1 MKMPRTSSRPAAQST
16 HARRPRDLRGDRER
30 GPTGLARQIERQQAR
45 ADQRARKAS
54 ARLKPAFQMTRFV
67 SSTVYPVEAQPLADG
82 DPALIPS
89 ELVIATDGAAAGI
102 ERQPVLAR
110 TVAAIRALNEG
121 INGTPPKPSA
131 MALRKRPGSGPA
143 RRVARAV
150 VQTADRFGGDGKS
163 LLLLTMPILAMLIA
177 FGTSENLRQGRRMP
191 EPLAPVALAVPEDQ
205 APLVIA
211 ASPAPDAMRAGPA
224 VSLRAA
230 EAGPAVQPS
239 AREAPSAAQPSLVAV
254 EPVAPP
260 RPLADRAVA
269 PFDVAA
275 LTPMPKTVPSRVF
288 IEPTEDVVEPVGD
301 AIPLPGQD
309 LAGPAAQAAHCKA
322 APDLMLTSAQRADPL
337 RLPPVPPLRE
347 IGPALAAAARA
358 QVQDLVVYD
367 ERYRRIAYPMGDVSP
382 FYGVCTDVVIRAYR
396 AIGIDLQYAVEA
408 SGMGTDTNVDHRRT
422 ETLRRFFTRHGES
435 LPVSTFAEDYRP
447 GDIVTYYRP
456 QNSGSRSHIAVVSDV
471 IAPSGRYMIV
481 HNRGWGPQIEDGLF
495 VDEITGHYRYTGSG
509 PSRPPETLLVARA
522 PAQSVVRTPILA
534 AIVRTPPPQ
543 STAQTGAE
551 LRAAIASPPSGKLA
565 RAPLPVETRTR
576 SVAQA
581 RLTVGRLPVAV
592 PAAPATRVV
601 QRRSPRA
608 AETAIRTD
616 FGLSR

>member
-1 MKMPRTSSRPAAQST
+1 MKMPPTSSRPAAQQT

-30 GPTGLARQIERQQAR
+30 GLTGLARHIERQQAR

-67 SSTVYPVEAQPLADG
+67 SLTVYPVGVPLLADG
-82 DPALIPS
+82 DPALNAN
-89 ELVIATDGAAAGI
+89 ELVVATDAATEGI
-102 ERQPVLAR
+102 DRQPVLAR
-110 TVAAIRALNEG
+110 TVAALRAMNEG
-121 INGTPPKPSA
+121 INGTRPKPSA
-131 MALRKRPGSGPA
+131 MARRKRPTVGPA

-150 VQTADRFGGDGKS
+150 VQTADRFGGDGQS
-163 LLLLTMPILAMLIA
+163 LLLLTVPILAMLIA
-177 FGTSENLRQGRRMP
+177 FGTSENLRPGRRIP
-191 EPLAPVALAVPEDQ
+191 EPLAPVALAVPESP
-205 APLVIA
+205 APFVIA
-211 ASPAPDAMRAGPA
+211 ANPVPDAMTAGPA
-224 VSLRAA
+224 VSIRAA
-230 EAGPAVQPS
+230 EVGPAVQSS
-239 AREAPSAAQPSLVAV
+239 ASEAPSAAQPGLVAV

-260 RPLADRAVA
+260 RTLADRAAA

-275 LTPMPKTVPSRVF
+275 LAPMPKTVPSRVF
-288 IEPTEDVVEPVGD
+288 TEPVEDVPEPVGD
-301 AIPLPGQD
+301 AIPLPGQT
-309 LAGPAAQAAHCKA
+309 LGRPAAQAAHCKA
-322 APDLMLTSAQRADPL
+322 APDLMLPSAQRADPL

-358 QVQDLVVYD
+358 QAQDLVVYD

-471 IAPSGRYMIV
+471 VAPSGRYMIV

-522 PAQSVVRTPILA
+522 PTQSVVRTPIFA
-534 AIVRTPPPQ
+534 VIARTPPAQ
-543 STAQTGAE
+543 STAQPGAE
-551 LRAAIASPPSGKLA
+551 LAIASPSGGKLA

-592 PAAPATRVV
+592 PAPTATRVV
-601 QRRSPRA
+601 QRRAPRV
-608 AETAIRTD
+608 AETGIRTD
-616 FGLSR
+616 FGLGR